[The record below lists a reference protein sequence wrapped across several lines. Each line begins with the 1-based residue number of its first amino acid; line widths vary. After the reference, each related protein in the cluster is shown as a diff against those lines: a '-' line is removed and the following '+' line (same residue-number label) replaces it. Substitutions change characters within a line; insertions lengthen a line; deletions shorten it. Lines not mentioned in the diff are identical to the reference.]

1 MKRKIF
7 GTDGVRGKANLPPI
21 TAEVALRLGLSAG
34 HYFKSALGT
43 KRVVIGKDTRRSGYM
58 LENALTAG
66 FTSVGMNVFLLGP
79 LPTPAIGML
88 NLYAGMPD
96 IVVGFFF
103 SSNIFRMILSAAK
116 EREKDGAVNI
126 G

>member
-1 MKRKIF
+1 MYYVFTVQYYYCF
-7 GTDGVRGKANLPPI
+7 GCIGRP
-21 TAEVALRLGLSAG
+21 
-34 HYFKSALGT
+34 T
-43 KRVVIGKDTRRSGYM
+43 KKLKLFADSPYVP
-58 LENALTAG
+58 A
-66 FTSVGMNVFLLGP
+66 
-79 LPTPAIGML
+79 PAIGML